1 MHLIGEEMQSEVVL
15 EAVQG
20 MSELT
25 LAQLGVVD
33 KNTRERLVA
42 LVTQTLENTQ
52 VRRHCIRQSA
62 YVSIRQ
68 HTSSAS

>member
-1 MHLIGEEMQSEVVL
+1 VHLIGEEMQSEVVL
-15 EAVQG
+15 EAVQW

-25 LAQLGVVD
+25 AAQLGVVD

-52 VRRHCIRQSA
+52 VRRLSYI
-62 YVSIRQ
+62 YIYIYIYI
-68 HTSSAS
+68 

>member
-20 MSELT
+20 MNELT
-25 LAQLGVVD
+25 AAQLGVVD

-52 VRRHCIRQSA
+52 VRRLSYI
-62 YVSIRQ
+62 YIYIYI
-68 HTSSAS
+68 

>member
-1 MHLIGEEMQSEVVL
+1 MVHLIGEEMQSEVVL

-42 LVTQTLENTQ
+42 LVSQTLENTQ
-52 VRRHCIRQSA
+52 VRGH
-62 YVSIRQ
+62 
-68 HTSSAS
+68 

>member
-1 MHLIGEEMQSEVVL
+1 VHLIGEEMQSEVVL

-20 MSELT
+20 MNELT
-25 LAQLGVVD
+25 AAQLGVVD

-52 VRRHCIRQSA
+52 VRRLSYI
-62 YVSIRQ
+62 YIYIYIYI
-68 HTSSAS
+68 